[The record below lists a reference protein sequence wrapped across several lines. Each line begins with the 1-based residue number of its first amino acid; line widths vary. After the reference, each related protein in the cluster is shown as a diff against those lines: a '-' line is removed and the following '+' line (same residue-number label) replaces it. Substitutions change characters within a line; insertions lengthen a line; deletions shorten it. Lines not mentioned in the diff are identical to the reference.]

1 MAAGETIEI
10 SANACFQPQ
19 YAAKGTDPAFWIQ
32 INNTDI
38 VIRANFFDE
47 ETKQK
52 EVKCA
57 SVQWKDTVLA
67 ATTV

>member
-1 MAAGETIEI
+1 VLAGETIEI

-19 YAAKGTDPAFWIQ
+19 YAEQGTDPSFWIQ
-32 INNTDI
+32 TNDTDI

-47 ETKQK
+47 VTKKK

-57 SVQWKDTVLA
+57 SV
-67 ATTV
+67 